1 MLEYRYVF
9 DEDGTLYNVYAPS
22 KVEAIKKYLEEKALS
37 ELPSNLIITR
47 FND

>member
-9 DEDGTLYNVYAPS
+9 DEDGTLYHVYAPS
-22 KVEAIKKYLEEKALS
+22 KVEAIKKYLEEK
-37 ELPSNLIITR
+37 EIDKLPSNLIITR